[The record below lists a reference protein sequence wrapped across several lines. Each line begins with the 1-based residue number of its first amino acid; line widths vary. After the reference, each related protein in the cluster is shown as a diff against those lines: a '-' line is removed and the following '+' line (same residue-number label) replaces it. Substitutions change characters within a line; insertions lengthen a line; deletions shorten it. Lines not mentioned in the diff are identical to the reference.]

1 MLFSLLSQTPRPIP
15 ASAKRILITGCPVGG
30 VINKIGRTI
39 ERNGGVVVCMDDCSG
54 ERTADIASAIRT
66 AYHAANEL

>member
-1 MLFSLLSQTPRPIP
+1 M
-15 ASAKRILITGCPVGG
+15 GG

-39 ERNGGVVVCMDDCSG
+39 ESNGGVVVCMDDCSG